1 MDQYKM
7 YQRYLGEIPEFLK
20 KYLTLDIVVRL
31 KDISLL
37 CGMEYA
43 SRYAYDFLFS
53 VSRYDHVVNTALIT
67 WNLTHDKKAT
77 LAALFHDVGSPTFS
91 HVIDYMNGD
100 YKNQESTEEKTSEIL
115 LSSLELR
122 DMLKIDNINIEDIL
136 DFKKYS
142 VVDLSRPCLC
152 ADRLDN
158 TITLGL
164 TWTKD
169 LKFKDI
175 KRIIDDIYLS
185 INEDGKQ
192 EITFKS
198 RDVAIYFKVINDE
211 INRLM
216 HTNSDTY
223 MMMLGADMIK
233 LCLELNLFTYN
244 DLFRLGEKEVIKI
257 IVANLS
263 KYPKLDYYWSQFTGI
278 VDIPLIEQPDI
289 KDKVVNPLV
298 RNRRLS

>member
-1 MDQYKM
+1 MDQYKI
-7 YQRYLGEIPEFLK
+7 YQRYLGDIPEFLK

-43 SRYAYDFLFS
+43 SSYAYDFLFS
-53 VSRYDHVVNTALIT
+53 VSRYDHVINTALIT

-77 LAALFHDVGSPTFS
+77 LAALFHDVGAPAFS

-115 LSSLELR
+115 LSSIELR
-122 DMLKIDNINIEDIL
+122 KMLMIDNIDIEDIL

-142 VVDLSRPCLC
+142 VVDLPRPCLC
-152 ADRLDN
+152 ADRVDN

-169 LKFKDI
+169 LSFRDI
-175 KRIIDDIYLS
+175 KEIIDDMYLS
-185 INEDGKQ
+185 INEDGKE
-192 EITFKS
+192 EITFS
-198 RDVAIYFKVINDE
+198 SSNIASYFKVINDE

-233 LCLELNLFTYN
+233 FCLELKLFTYD
-244 DLFRLGEKEVIKI
+244 DLFKLGEKDVINI
-257 IVANLS
+257 IVDNIS
-263 KYPKLDYYWSQFTGI
+263 KYPKLDEYWSLFTGI
-278 VDIPLIEQPDI
+278 EDIPLVIQPDI